1 MRQICCNLAKMRL
14 HHFAA
19 LTHGAAGLML
29 ADERGIAMRLSVSCV
44 VLAVGLGAC
53 ASDPQEEVATSP
65 VQTSCSYGVARW
77 GAFDEAGQSNTQT
90 AAKAQE
96 AAKLIKTGQR
106 WRLTHEYL
114 HEMPEFPFPG
124 LLGFQ
129 LSILGP
135 VQFDAALIGQE
146 EQVHSEIGQ
155 VGTQM
160 DTLGHMCFLHNGATD
175 PGDADCY
182 GGFKLRD
189 VVFPTGLA
197 HLGIDKIKPYFTRGI
212 LVDVPR
218 YLNGGHRLAPGQP
231 ITATMIAQTLA
242 AQALSVDSIE
252 EGEVVLVRTG
262 QEELW
267 YPGSTSFYGATPG
280 LDLSAAQLLA
290 SRCVGNIGADNWP
303 VEVVPHVDTVPSGTG
318 FPVHEFDLSQAGIP
332 QLEIVKLAELANALA
347 AEYAQNHDGS
357 PYVFAFVQVPM
368 PMTGATGSPATIL
381 AIQ

>member
-1 MRQICCNLAKMRL
+1 MTKFSFCLLLVACTANEPIEEKISTA
-14 HHFAA
+14 
-19 LTHGAAGLML
+19 
-29 ADERGIAMRLSVSCV
+29 IA
-44 VLAVGLGAC
+44 
-53 ASDPQEEVATSP
+53 P
-65 VQTSCSYGVARW
+65 VQTQCSYGVARW
-77 GAFDEAGQSNTQT
+77 GIGDEAGQSNTQT

-96 AAKLIKTGQR
+96 AQKLIKTGQR
-106 WRLTHEYL
+106 FRLAHEYK

-135 VQFDAALIGQE
+135 VQFDMALVGQE

-160 DTLGHMCFLHNGATD
+160 DTLGHMCFLHNGATAM
-175 PGDADCY
+175 GDADCY

-189 VVFPTGLA
+189 VVTPTGLV

-218 YLNGGHRLAPGQP
+218 YLNGGQRLAPGQAV
-231 ITATMIAQTLA
+231 TAQMIQDTLVA
-242 AQALSVDSIE
+242 ESLSIDMIE
-252 EGEVVLVRTG
+252 EGDVVLVRTG

-280 LDLSAAQLLA
+280 LDLGAAQLLA
-290 SRCVGNIGADNWP
+290 SKCVGNIGADNWP

-318 FPVHEFDLSQAGIP
+318 FPVHEFDLSVAGIP
-332 QLEIVKLAELANALA
+332 QLEIVKLTELADALA
-347 AEYAQNHDGS
+347 AEYAQNHDAS
-357 PYVFAFVQVPM
+357 VYQFAFVQVPM
-368 PMTGATGSPATIL
+368 PMTGATGSPALPL
-381 AIQ
+381 AIK